1 MQTRSKTD
9 TFSLPTHRFDA
20 AMFYSSSERQKL
32 GRKSSKKHK
41 RKTDSAKEPR
51 SNIMVLS
58 ALKELG
64 GVRRKAVSRQKI
76 VSYVAERFTPGPRL
90 LRAVKMTVRKL
101 VGAGKVVQVSGAG
114 ANGSFRLPKP
124 LPPDKTK
131 VGRLL
136 CYNNYIPYTSGKLSR
151 ITRRSGQGV
160 ALTLAQPTRVYTR
173 NVRIGENFR
182 VVLKPR
188 KNPQVFSLEC
198 FPLYCTYVHMLSEPV
213 VIRVFHCVIFFHNS
227 EPSRHLLVKRTYHIP
242 PPVM

>member
-9 TFSLPTHRFDA
+9 TFSLPTHTFDA

-32 GRKSSKKHK
+32 GKKSSKKHK
-41 RKTDSAKEPR
+41 KKMDSATPSCKEPR

-101 VGAGKVVQVSGAG
+101 IDAGKVVQVSGAG

-136 CYNNYIPYTSGKLSR
+136 
-151 ITRRSGQGV
+151 
-160 ALTLAQPTRVYTR
+160 
-173 NVRIGENFR
+173 
-182 VVLKPR
+182 
-188 KNPQVFSLEC
+188 
-198 FPLYCTYVHMLSEPV
+198 
-213 VIRVFHCVIFFHNS
+213 
-227 EPSRHLLVKRTYHIP
+227 
-242 PPVM
+242 

>member
-41 RKTDSAKEPR
+41 KKTDSAKEPR

-76 VSYVAERFTPGPRL
+76 VSYVVERFTPGPRL

-136 CYNNYIPYTSGKLSR
+136 L
-151 ITRRSGQGV
+151 
-160 ALTLAQPTRVYTR
+160 LA
-173 NVRIGENFR
+173 ENFR
-182 VVLKPR
+182 GLLGAPVKVWPSLLH
-188 KNPQVFSLEC
+188 NPPAYTQRA
-198 FPLYCTYVHMLSEPV
+198 HWR
-213 VIRVFHCVIFFHNS
+213 I
-227 EPSRHLLVKRTYHIP
+227 
-242 PPVM
+242 